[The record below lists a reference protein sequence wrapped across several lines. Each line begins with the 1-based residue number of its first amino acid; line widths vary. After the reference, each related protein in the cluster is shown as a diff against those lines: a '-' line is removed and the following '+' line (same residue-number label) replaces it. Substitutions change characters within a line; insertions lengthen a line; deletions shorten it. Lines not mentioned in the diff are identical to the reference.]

1 LSGEK
6 FTEVV
11 FDGNPHAFTAST
23 TPATTVS
30 VTYNGSTTPPIDV
43 GTYLVLAT
51 VQDDNYEGSE
61 WAQLQIL
68 AKSVTSWAEES
79 GLTGAAAAPTADPDG
94 DGLNN
99 ATEFAFGTS
108 PSGAGSS
115 EIYEM
120 LPAEEG
126 TMAVGFLRRVSGAE
140 ASYQARAFTDLS
152 AGFSSGTLLTPVRS
166 ADQSGVPPGYERVEV
181 QAPTTG
187 DRGFIQVQ
195 AEVP

>member
-1 LSGEK
+1 MLR
-6 FTEVV
+6 
-11 FDGNPHAFTAST
+11 
-23 TPATTVS
+23 PARLGMGLAVARGSLWRRVRTWVLPRPRWTVS
-30 VTYNGSTTPPIDV
+30 SPCV
-43 GTYLVLAT
+43 GQQARKPGRQRGPRRRVRSRAWRRARP
-51 VQDDNYEGSE
+51 
-61 WAQLQIL
+61 WA
-68 AKSVTSWAEES
+68 AGR
-79 GLTGAAAAPTADPDG
+79 GLYAPDG

-108 PSGAGSS
+108 PSGAGNSD
-115 EIYEM
+115 ICEM

-126 TMAVGFLRRVSGAE
+126 KMAVGFLRRVSGAE

-166 ADQSGVPPGYERVEV
+166 ADQTGVPPGYERVEV